1 MSVAISIQF
10 LTGRYH
16 ATPWDKQV
24 NEGAVEWP
32 PSPWRILR
40 SLVSAYY
47 RLLARPERSVMLAL
61 MSQLAEQPPSYVL
74 PAYTSAHTRH
84 FMPLW
89 KEGKATTTKVLDTF
103 YALPG
108 GAFSGEAI
116 VQVMWA
122 DVDLQQVDLQLLQSL
137 CERVSYLGRAESWV
151 EMMVTDG
158 ANLVPNAVPIAVESQ
173 ARRDEAV
180 TKVLMPLSSAGMR
193 TFVAAIDVFPQPK
206 KGRGSWTAP
215 QDVLE
220 ALETDVGKLHSQG
233 WHGIPG
239 SQWVLYGLKPQRVI
253 AKVERKSLA
262 GVPAIARF
270 ALSAKVL
277 PRLTA
282 ALSVGERFHQALMAW
297 SRDAEGRTDRVFA
310 GRDGDGEPLESNHD
324 HAWYLPECNDRGEI
338 THVLVYAKAGFNEN
352 ALRALRGLE
361 KVWGSE
367 GFDIWTDLV
376 SVGAMGAGAEPSGGR
391 LRVTGQGNLWRSLT
405 PFMLTR
411 FPKRDRRGNAKLIA
425 GTAFQVDGPEDQALR
440 LLRQARS
447 DWEWGE
453 GQKLTIEDV
462 GGDWLVWLNDVD
474 RFAVRVRCVAC
485 GILDQGRDEQRY
497 PWQRFQR
504 SRLHGRGAK
513 SLGQGFWLEVQF
525 DSEPI
530 VGPIALGYGAH
541 FGLGVLVPCAD
552 G

>member
-40 SLVSAYY
+40 SFVSAYY
-47 RLLARPERSVMLAL
+47 RLPSRPERSVMLAL
-61 MSQLAEQPPSYVL
+61 MAQLADKAPSYAL

-108 GAFSGEAI
+108 GAFSERAI
-116 VQVMWA
+116 VQVIWP
-122 DVDLQQVDLQLLQSL
+122 DVDLSAGDLQLLERL

-151 EMMVTDG
+151 EMRLVDAVDG
-158 ANLVPNAVPIAVESQ
+158 LNARPIAAESD

-180 TKVLMPLSSAGMR
+180 TKVLMPLSAAGMR
-193 TFVAAIDVFPQPK
+193 TFVEAIDVFPQPK

-215 QDVLE
+215 QDVLD

-239 SQWVLYGLKPQRVI
+239 SQWVLYGVKPQRVTPI
-253 AKVERKSLA
+253 TERKSLE

-297 SRDAEGRTDRVFA
+297 SRDGDGVPAPVFA
-310 GRDGDGEPLESNHD
+310 GRDTAGDPLASHHD

-338 THVLVYAKAGFNEN
+338 THVVVYARSGFGSA
-352 ALRALRGLE
+352 ALRALQGLE

-376 SVGAMGAGAEPSGGR
+376 SVGAVGERSESTGER
-391 LRVTGQGNLWRSLT
+391 LRVTGQGDLWRSLT
-405 PFMLTR
+405 PFVLTR
-411 FPKRDRRGNAKLIA
+411 FPKRDRRGNPKLIE

-440 LLRQARS
+440 LLRQTRS
-447 DWEWGE
+447 EWRWGE
-453 GQKLTIEDV
+453 GQKLAIEDA
-462 GGDWLVWLNDVD
+462 GGDWLVWSNTVD
-474 RFAVRVRCVAC
+474 RFVVKVRCVAC
-485 GILDQGRDEQRY
+485 GALDQGREEQRFA
-497 PWQRFQR
+497 WQRFQR

-525 DSEPI
+525 DAGSI
-530 VGPIALGYGAH
+530 AGPIALGYGAH